1 MSCLKGIKSIG
12 GYVSTPVDKV
22 EYTGIEWKDK
32 GTVIT
37 TVVVNQ
43 KDRTIQ
49 VELNNLTLSLLKT
62 QPLSTVNDDY
72 ILLCTVDNGSRSY
85 EWISYSELLDRI
97 TADEESIKELRE
109 KLIEEINRA
118 KSIEEEINNKLTEE
132 ISNRIDA
139 DNNLTNSLNEEIDRA
154 TSAENILTTNL
165 NKEIGRAEKAEEDL
179 NSRINNLDYSSD
191 TLTPT
196 ETISQITQTDG
207 KILVTKQ
214 SIQIEMNQVTNLTNE
229 FSNVRNEFE
238 EADNQL
244 NASLSQKITD
254 EQSRAE
260 SKEAELSNS
269 ITQEIARAKEVE
281 NELNSSIN
289 TEKERAIAAESSLDT
304 KISNEIINRE
314 SGDNFLKSQI
324 NEINAKIPEQASST
338 NQLADKD
345 FVNSSIS
352 TSTAT
357 FRGTYNSIDDLPTEG
372 IDNNDYAFVRT
383 EIQTG
388 LDKYD
393 KYTYNGTEWV
403 FEYSLNN
410 SSFTEAQWKAIN
422 SNITEDLTLQIT
434 TNKNNINDLNTSLNG
449 EINRAKEAES
459 NLSISINNERERAE
473 NAENTLTSSLNAHIA
488 NKENPHEVTKTQ
500 IGLENVDNTS
510 DKDKPI
516 STATQTSLDN
526 LKLYIDNLIK
536 SMGELK
542 GTLEEGTL
550 IIGPGEQK

>member
-118 KSIEEEINNKLTEE
+118 KSIEEEINNNLTKE

-191 TLTPT
+191 NLTPA

-207 KILVTKQ
+207 LISVTKQ

-304 KISNEIINRE
+304 KISNEITNRE

-357 FRGTYNSIDDLPTEG
+357 FRGTYNSIDDLPTKG

-422 SNITEDLTLQIT
+422 SNITEALTLQIT

-473 NAENTLTSSLNAHIA
+473 NAENTLTSSLNTHIA
-488 NKENPHEVTKTQ
+488 NKENPHEVTKAQ

-526 LKLYIDNLIK
+526 LKLYVDNLIK

>member
-118 KSIEEEINNKLTEE
+118 KSIEEEINNNLTEE

-191 TLTPT
+191 TLAPT

-229 FSNVRNEFE
+229 FSNVRNEFR

-244 NASLSQKITD
+244 NTSLSQKITD

-281 NELNSSIN
+281 NKLNSSIN
-289 TEKERAIAAESSLDT
+289 TEKERATAAESSLDT
-304 KISNEIINRE
+304 KISNEITNRE

-324 NEINAKIPEQASST
+324 DEINAKIPEQASST

-422 SNITEDLTLQIT
+422 SNITEALTLQIT

-488 NKENPHEVTKTQ
+488 NKENPHEVTKAQ

-526 LKLYIDNLIK
+526 LKLYVDNLIK